1 MFERRPPVSTLGIIT
16 HWGFGLLTTALV
28 IIWCLKIG
36 WLSGVGYWL
45 IFSFAKRCTVLGV
58 SRIAK
63 VEEEEDLPKFERKIL
78 IGLVCVHLVQIALL
92 VVMLR

>member
-1 MFERRPPVSTLGIIT
+1 MFGTRQPVSTLGIIT
-16 HWGFGLLTTALV
+16 HWGLGLLTTALV
-28 IIWCLKIG
+28 VIWCLKIG

-45 IFSFAKRCTVLGV
+45 IFSFTKRWTVLGV
-58 SRIAK
+58 SRITT

-78 IGLVCVHLVQIALL
+78 IAIICVHLVQIALL